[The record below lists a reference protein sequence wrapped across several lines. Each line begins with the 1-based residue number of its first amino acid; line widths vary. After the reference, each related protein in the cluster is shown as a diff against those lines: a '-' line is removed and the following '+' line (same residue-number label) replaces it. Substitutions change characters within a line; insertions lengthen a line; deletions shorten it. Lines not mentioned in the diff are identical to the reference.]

1 MHGLLESQTGSPEA
15 RGRRPPHLPGF
26 VPLKA
31 VTGDG
36 GNDSIDILRNL
47 LEGRQHGVRYG
58 RAQLTVF
65 RFGGL
70 TDGDLGA
77 AIQGFE
83 EGEIDAEALAWSF
96 VRHRVVKHTPS
107 FSWDD
112 ADLSLLL
119 DRVVGVSTD
128 PTFESSAP
136 EDVAQ
141 ILVEGAQAEREA
153 RDRMRESSKR
163 VARSMSDR
171 FGLGAGLRPIFDSV
185 QHTLGARYATDM
197 KFQGILGLN
206 SKLAEPGL
214 AIQSPGLFRA
224 REQVQKNLG
233 AKYGTGKFDLLGLD
247 GKHKFDQL
255 MPKAVA
261 AELFGL
267 HRPLYPKTLDPA
279 AFDLR
284 LRPIVGLENRFGLAD
299 FSAVTAI
306 SKSLKYNGHPPW
318 LRGVGEQLA
327 RFNKDWIER
336 LKKSYPANW
345 RDLTQKEID
354 AAAEL
359 MLDPGLSLAW
369 VPRIEILR
377 ELLAAEDDE
386 TRTFVLEARSAD
398 IVNDVEQVFDEVT
411 LPELAMT
418 IDYAKKAVAAHKNG
432 HTEAA
437 LALAAATLSNIVHDY
452 MGETN
457 FGPIRET
464 FADVDPE
471 NDVGM
476 EDFALYMVGKV
487 WVKVNVRFEGNED
500 PGFNRNRTLH
510 LIGAHY
516 SRANLIAVLMLLA
529 GLCRELHR
537 FDARNDA
544 SADEAAQPALE
555 VA

>member
-1 MHGLLESQTGSPEA
+1 
-15 RGRRPPHLPGF
+15 
-26 VPLKA
+26 
-31 VTGDG
+31 VTDDG
-36 GNDSIDILRNL
+36 TPDSIDLLRNL

-58 RAQLTVF
+58 RARLTVF

-70 TDGDLGA
+70 TNGDLGA
-77 AIQGFE
+77 AIQSFE
-83 EGEIDAEALAWSF
+83 EGEIDPEALAWSF

-112 ADLSLLL
+112 ADLPLLL

-128 PTFESSAP
+128 PTFESSAL

-141 ILVEGAQAEREA
+141 VLVEGAQAEREA
-153 RDRMRESSKR
+153 RERMRESTKR
-163 VARSMSDR
+163 LARSMSDS
-171 FGLGAGLRPIFDSV
+171 FDLGAGMRPIFESV
-185 QHTLGARYATDM
+185 RHTRGTGYATAM

-214 AIQSPGLFRA
+214 AIQSPGLF
-224 REQVQKNLG
+224 
-233 AKYGTGKFDLLGLD
+233 
-247 GKHKFDQL
+247 
-255 MPKAVA
+255 MPKGVA

-267 HRPLYPKTLDPA
+267 HRPLYPKMLNPA

-284 LRPIVGLENRFGLAD
+284 LRPIGGLENRFGLAD

-306 SKSLKYNGHPPW
+306 SKSLKYNGQPPW

-336 LKKSYPANW
+336 LKRSYPANW
-345 RDLTQKEID
+345 RDLTRQEID
-354 AAAEL
+354 AAVEL

-369 VPRIEILR
+369 VPRTEILR
-377 ELLAAEDDE
+377 ELLAAESDKG
-386 TRTFVLEARSAD
+386 RASVLEARSAD
-398 IVNDVEQVFDEVT
+398 IVTDVERVFDEVT
-411 LPELAMT
+411 LPQLAMT
-418 IDYAKKAVAAHKNG
+418 IDYAKKAVAAHKDG
-432 HTEAA
+432 HSEAA

-476 EDFALYMVGKV
+476 EDFALYLVGKV

-544 SADEAAQPALE
+544 SDDEAAQPALE